1 MICGIG
7 TDIAKVSR
15 FKKWIDNP
23 EMINHFFNEKEV
35 KESGCESALCQHYA
49 ARFALGRSS
58 GEGNGYPC
66 QYSPLE
72 NSMDRGIVLASQ
84 RVGHDWAAELNWS
97 KLKGSVKTK
106 QNDF

>member
-35 KESGCESALCQHYA
+35 KYCRSPKA
-49 ARFALGRSS
+49 AAILYTGVFFQNKRNETQKASLGDGGR
-58 GEGNGYPC
+58 E
-66 QYSPLE
+66 
-72 NSMDRGIVLASQ
+72 
-84 RVGHDWAAELNWS
+84 
-97 KLKGSVKTK
+97 
-106 QNDF
+106 